1 MRRTTQ
7 MLLSTVAGLA
17 MVGLLGATPALSAD
31 PESRTFNAAPDKVWS
46 VAKATLTSLGWKVDK
61 EERDIGWIQTKS
73 RRIEGEEY
81 GVYAKGMKHR
91 LKLSVKGRDANRTE
105 VGVERRVWKEER
117 ALWIDI
123 KEEEVPTTD
132 RTVERQV
139 LAEIAKNL

>member
-1 MRRTTQ
+1 MGRITQ
-7 MLLSTVAGLA
+7 MV
-17 MVGLLGATPALSAD
+17 LLGAAVGLAAVTPAAAQ
-31 PESRTFNAAPDKVWS
+31 ETRIFNAPPEKVWS
-46 VAKATLTSLGWKVDK
+46 VAKATLDSLGWKVDK
-61 EERDIGWIQTKS
+61 EQREIGFIQTKS
-73 RRIEGEEY
+73 KRIEGEEY
-81 GVYAKGMKHR
+81 GVYAKGMKHS
-91 LKLSVKGRDANRTE
+91 LKLSVKSRDAGKTE